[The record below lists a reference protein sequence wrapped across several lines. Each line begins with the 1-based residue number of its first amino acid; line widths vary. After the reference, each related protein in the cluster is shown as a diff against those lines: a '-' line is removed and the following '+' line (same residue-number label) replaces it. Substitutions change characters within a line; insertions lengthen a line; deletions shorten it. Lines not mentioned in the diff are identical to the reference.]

1 MKYEAIVFD
10 LDGTL
15 LYTLEDLRD
24 SVNYALAAHN
34 LPQQTMEQINAHVG
48 NGVRRLVE
56 QSISDGE
63 NHPGFEEIFAMFKE
77 HYARHCCDKTRPYDG
92 IIPVLEKLKAEGIR
106 TAVITNKFQSAA
118 EDVCDRYFPG
128 LLTKVFGEIPGTPRK
143 PAPDIVFKA
152 LAALNVPLEKA
163 IMFGDSE
170 TDEKTAQNAK
180 IDHYAV
186 LWGFR
191 SRKQLE
197 IAGARRF
204 LEKPEE
210 IVSVVLGN

>member
-24 SVNYALAAHN
+24 SVNYALSLHG
-34 LPQQTMEQINAHVG
+34 LPQQTIEQINAHVG

-56 QSISDGE
+56 QSV
-63 NHPGFEEIFAMFKE
+63 PGGDSILGFGEIFAQFRQ
-77 HYARHCCDKTRPYDG
+77 HYAVHCCDKTRPYDG
-92 IIPVLEKLKAEGIR
+92 IIEVLRQLKAYGIK

-118 EDVCDRYFPG
+118 DEVCGKYFPNLLTRVFGETPG
-128 LLTKVFGEIPGTPRK
+128 LLRK

-152 LAALNVPLEKA
+152 LESLNVSLDKA

-191 SRKQLE
+191 TREQLE
-197 IAGARRF
+197 KAGARHF
-204 LEKPEE
+204 LHKPEE
-210 IVSVVLGN
+210 IIKAVI

>member
-1 MKYEAIVFD
+1 MKYSAIVFD

-24 SVNYALAAHN
+24 SVNYSLAEHN

-56 QSISDGE
+56 QSVPGGE
-63 NHPGFEEIFAMFKE
+63 KYADFEDIFLMFKK
-77 HYARHCCDKTRPYDG
+77 HYAEHCCDKTRPYGG
-92 IIPVLEKLKAEGIR
+92 IIPVLEKMKSEGIK

-118 EDVCDRYFPG
+118 EEVCSKYFPG

-152 LAALNVPLEKA
+152 LKALDVSLENA

-180 IDHYAV
+180 ISHYAV

-191 SRKQLE
+191 TKEQLKA
-197 IAGARRF
+197 AGAEHF
-204 LEKPEE
+204 LHSPEE
-210 IVSVVLGN
+210 IIKAVLG